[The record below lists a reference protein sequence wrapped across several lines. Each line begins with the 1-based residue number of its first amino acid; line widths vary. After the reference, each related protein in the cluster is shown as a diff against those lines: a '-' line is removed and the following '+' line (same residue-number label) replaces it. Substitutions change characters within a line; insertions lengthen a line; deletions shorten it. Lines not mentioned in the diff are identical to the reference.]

1 MNSTDNPSAPKLA
14 SNLGLKGK
22 PQAADPQAVINFLS
36 THAQA
41 IAAYNASVEQHGVF
55 SDGLRS
61 F

>member
-1 MNSTDNPSAPKLA
+1 MKPTDTTDLPEQPANQ
-14 SNLGLKGK
+14 GLKGK

-36 THAQA
+36 THAPA
-41 IAAYNASVEQHGVF
+41 IAAYNASVERHGVF